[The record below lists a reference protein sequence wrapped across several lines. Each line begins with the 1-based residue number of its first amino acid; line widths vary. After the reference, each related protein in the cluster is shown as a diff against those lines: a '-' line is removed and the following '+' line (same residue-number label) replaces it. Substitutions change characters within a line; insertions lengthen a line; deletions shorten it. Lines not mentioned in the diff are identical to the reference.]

1 MPTGRGEALENPLGL
16 MFVKPR
22 CGRPGDHGA
31 QLVHGDRVPGPYFQ
45 VRNGDLLM
53 SRLTLS
59 RWMPWL
65 MVAALLVPV
74 AGPAQSAERVMSAN
88 GTSWVSGGVG
98 ADSLQRLKALEPQFN
113 LKLVFTLVE
122 GNYLSDVRVTIAN
135 GAGKTLVTHAAD
147 GPLLLV
153 KLPAGQYQ
161 VNADY
166 AGKTQARKVVIREG
180 RLHTEYLRWHGNPQ
194 TDFPLPPERAGGDA
208 AK

>member
-1 MPTGRGEALENPLGL
+1 
-16 MFVKPR
+16 
-22 CGRPGDHGA
+22 
-31 QLVHGDRVPGPYFQ
+31 
-45 VRNGDLLM
+45 
-53 SRLTLS
+53 
-59 RWMPWL
+59 

-180 RLHTEYLRWHGNPQ
+180 RLQTEYLRWHGNPQ
-194 TDFPLPPERAGGDA
+194 TDFPLPPERAGADA